1 MYAPTGSSTMVF
13 IKVIGMH
20 GCDPSTFRFTNSC
33 ITVNTDDVSLRRSN
47 TLYIR
52 SQRVLYL
59 HYVSDDL

>member
-1 MYAPTGSSTMVF
+1 MVF

-33 ITVNTDDVSLRRSN
+33 ITVNTDDESLRRSN

-59 HYVSDDL
+59 HYVSDAL